1 MLKYFILLF
10 FIPVVVV
17 GLSMTVIF
25 YYNPAITQSTMY
37 GTSGPILYSASSIAP
52 DGRPVFIYVV
62 DNVNNLINNYKGLG
76 SETYS
81 YYLRFENRVPI
92 SFFTQ
97 FDKIE
102 LLVFGSNT
110 PIPSYDGSVDWGVA
124 SKVISF
130 IKNNKYAEIPPGSS
144 VEINLKNIRT
154 TYTYT
159 AVIVYV
165 KKNTVLSDLSLT
177 YRVSSYAY
185 MPVTDAIR
193 EEMKGNYSVATVL
206 SNYRRS
212 VLYDIF
218 EINNGVVISIVSRIS
233 LSKMVIL
240 RWIIAF
246 TILFIPLIYDYRRNP
261 ENYEFINKIL
271 EKVRGSRK

>member
-25 YYNPAITQSTMY
+25 YYNPAITQSTIY
-37 GTSGPILYSASSIAP
+37 GTSGPIIYSASSIAP

-62 DNVNNLINNYKGLG
+62 DNVNNLINNYKSLG

-92 SFFTQ
+92 SLFTQ

-102 LLVFGSNT
+102 LLIFGSNT
-110 PIPSYDGSVDWGVA
+110 PIPSYHGSIDWDVA

-144 VEINLKNIRT
+144 AEINLKNIRT
-154 TYTYT
+154 AYTYT

-165 KKNTVLSDLSLT
+165 KKNTVLSNLSLR

-185 MPVTDAIR
+185 MPVTDAIK

-206 SNYRRS
+206 SDYRRS

-218 EINNGVVISIVSRIS
+218 ETNNGVVINIVSRIS
-233 LSKMVIL
+233 LSKMIIL

-246 TILFIPLIYDYRRNP
+246 TILLIPLIYDYRRNP

-271 EKVRGSRK
+271 KKIKGSRK

>member
-37 GTSGPILYSASSIAP
+37 GTSGPIIYSASTIAP
-52 DGRPVFIYVV
+52 NGRPVFIYVV

-81 YYLRFENRVPI
+81 YYLRVENRVPI
-92 SFFTQ
+92 SLFTQ

-102 LLVFGSNT
+102 LLVIGSNT
-110 PIPSYDGSVDWGVA
+110 PIPSYHGSIDWNVA

-144 VEINLKNIRT
+144 VEINLKNIHT
-154 TYTYT
+154 AYTYT

-165 KKNTVLSDLSLT
+165 KKNTVLSDLSLR

-206 SNYRRS
+206 SGYRRS

-218 EINNGVVISIVSRIS
+218 EINSGVVISIVSRIS
-233 LSKMVIL
+233 LSEIMIL

-246 TILFIPLIYDYRRNP
+246 TILLVLLIYDYKRNP
-261 ENYEFINKIL
+261 ENYELINKIL
-271 EKVRGSRK
+271 RKIKRSKR

>member
-17 GLSMTVIF
+17 GLSMIVIS
-25 YYNPAITQSTMY
+25 YYNPAITQSTIY
-37 GTSGPILYSASSIAP
+37 GISGSIIYSASTIAP

-76 SETYS
+76 GETYS
-81 YYLRFENRVPI
+81 YYIRVENRVPMTL
-92 SFFTQ
+92 FTQ
-97 FDKIE
+97 FDKTE
-102 LLVFGSNT
+102 LFVFGSNT
-110 PIPSYDGSVDWGVA
+110 PIPSYHGSIDWDVA

-144 VEINLKNIRT
+144 AEINLKNIRT
-154 TYTYT
+154 AYTYT

-165 KKNTVLSDLSLT
+165 KKNTVLSNLSLR

-185 MPVTDAIR
+185 MPVTDAIK

-206 SNYRRS
+206 SDYRRS

-218 EINNGVVISIVSRIS
+218 ETNNGVVINIVSRIS
-233 LSKMVIL
+233 LSKMIIL

-246 TILFIPLIYDYRRNP
+246 TILLIPLIYDYRRNP

-271 EKVRGSRK
+271 KKIKGSRK